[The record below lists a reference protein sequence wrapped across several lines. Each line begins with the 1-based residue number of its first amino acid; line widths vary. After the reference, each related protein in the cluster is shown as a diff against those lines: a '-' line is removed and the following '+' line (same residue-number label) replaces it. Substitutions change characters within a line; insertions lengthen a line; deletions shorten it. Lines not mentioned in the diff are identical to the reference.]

1 MIDNNLRDAHQRRTA
16 LTRRELQCL
25 ELLAQGESGKRIA
38 HRLGI
43 SEKTAETYV
52 ANARRKLGGRNA
64 VHVVAIA
71 IVRGLLAPG
80 GLMASQED

>member
-16 LTRRELQCL
+16 LRELQCL